1 VRPTVEEQLEGSCR
15 ILEETIA
22 PEVTGDQA
30 AEALRGVVK
39 NLRMLGKSWA
49 QVLPFL
55 HWDNGA
61 TAALLERA
69 RPNVPA
75 PLAQRLGDLDG
86 NSDDPFDVAAARHR
100 NTALRGLLSE
110 VVAVLDP
117 ASVPAAA
124 THRAIV
130 EHLSARAARYPMRM
144 VPDVPRAAVRAE
156 A

>member
-22 PEVTGDQA
+22 PGLTSDDA
-30 AEALRGVVK
+30 AETLRAVVK

-49 QVLPFL
+49 QLLPFL
-55 HWDNGA
+55 HWDNAA
-61 TAALLERA
+61 TAELLERA
-69 RPNVPA
+69 RPQVPA
-75 PLAQRLGDLDG
+75 ALAQRLTNLDR
-86 NSDDPFDVAAARHR
+86 DQQDPFDFAAAQHR
-100 NTALRGLLSE
+100 NQVLRGLLSE
-110 VVAVLDP
+110 MVAVLDAGSGP
-117 ASVPAAA
+117 DAT

-144 VPDVPRAAVRAE
+144 VPDVPRAAARAE

>member
-22 PEVTGDQA
+22 PEVTGDHA

-49 QVLPFL
+49 RVLPFL

-69 RPNVPA
+69 RPDVPA
-75 PLAQRLGDLDG
+75 PLAERLGDL
-86 NSDDPFDVAAARHR
+86 NRNPTDPFDVAAAQHR
-100 NTALRGLLSE
+100 NAVLRGLLSE

-117 ASVPAAA
+117 ASAAA
-124 THRAIV
+124 ATTHRAIV
-130 EHLSARAARYPMRM
+130 EHLSARSARYPMRM
-144 VPDVPRAAVRAE
+144 VPDVPRAAARVDV
-156 A
+156 

>member
-1 VRPTVEEQLEGSCR
+1 MRPTVEEQLEGSCR

-22 PEVTGDQA
+22 PELTSDDD

-55 HWDNGA
+55 HWDNAA
-61 TAALLERA
+61 TTALLELA
-69 RPNVPA
+69 RPHVPA
-75 PLAQRLGDLDG
+75 ALAERLADLDRPP
-86 NSDDPFDVAAARHR
+86 DDPLDVAAAQHR
-100 NTALRGLLSE
+100 NDVLRGLLSE
-110 VVAVLDP
+110 VVAVLDSG
-117 ASVPAAA
+117 SVPAAT

-144 VPDVPRAAVRAE
+144 VPDVPRAAARAE